1 MRPALCGPLFFQ
13 DASSRHAKPLSQ
25 TVRTLMSM
33 RGACTS
39 RSGLHSTVLVVA
51 ALGFGGRAAA
61 SQAQLPIP
69 CAVGACGTTSTFTT
83 PVLGSTVA
91 PKVTA
96 VQSGN
101 TLTINQLD
109 NQAILNW
116 ASFNVSAN
124 GKVTFNQPSA
134 TAVALN
140 RIFQASP
147 STIFGQV
154 SANGQIYLIN
164 PNGFIFGPTA
174 QVNAAGLIAS
184 TLGITDNVF
193 SAGLLAPQIL
203 SGSFGSKAALSGNVG
218 ADGNPLPGGD
228 PSTAA
233 VIVEN
238 GAQISTPGGRLLLAA
253 PTVENAGSLSAPDG
267 QVVLAGGQ
275 NVYLLAS
282 TNPDL
287 RGLIVEVDGNN
298 TTAANQMSS
307 ATNES
312 TGVISTPRGNIWMVG
327 LAVNQN
333 GRLSATTSVSLNGSV
348 HLEAGSNPL
357 VGGDG
362 TADEPFTLTSQ
373 TGGTLTLGPQSS
385 IDILPELSSSATAV
399 ADQVQSPSQITLLGQ
414 AIDLH
419 DASITAP
426 GGTLEVTAAAAP
438 GAGVQTDGNSLARIR
453 VDAGTSIDLAGS
465 SVELP
470 VTANLLAIQLRANEL
485 ADDPDQRN
493 GPLYTKTVYVDARVG
508 SPLINQPAFTSALDA
523 VPETVGQRTEAG
535 GSAAFESEGDVVIA
549 PGATINVSGGHTT
562 YDGGVFQT
570 SLLVGTNGQLYDIG
584 TANPSLPYTGVLNP
598 SFTQTYN
605 KWGVQTIVPTP
616 GLSHYESG
624 YVEGASAGTVSIAA
638 PSIALQG
645 TLIGTA
651 TNGALQRANP
661 VAGGELIIGLPGGL
675 STSSQSPALDNLAPD
690 LEFVV
695 EQTPLVVSD
704 NAALPPQTMQLST
717 NYLTAGGFTSTKIY
731 SNGAV
736 TLPAGVPLNLNPGGS
751 LQVDAPRITIDS
763 NITSIGGDIQ
773 LENISTV
780 GVGPGIPRLGID
792 IGNNVTLDVSGQW
805 TNDYSPGLT
814 GAIGSGQLWENGGSI
829 ILSSG
834 LGVGAGNA
842 ALSVLGSELVL
853 GDHVV
858 LRANGGAWLQGN
870 GKVSGG
876 AGGSISLINAPLQAA
891 FQVGVGDQVEAFGVD
906 GASGGSF
913 SLTAPR
919 VLIGAGTSPWTADQ
933 RVDDLAPAVGTAP
946 GGVFAVGSALF
957 DGFGFSS
964 ITLDAQGA
972 VPAAAPTTDILTI
985 AAGTTIT
992 PRTETLELLP
1002 GYLHQATG
1010 APLGGFT
1017 QVSTLPVGTRP
1028 VTNITLNVSP
1038 IAVDP
1043 SLTDVGLLDVQTGSS
1058 IIADPGASIALAGV
1072 GGILD
1077 NGTLRAPGGTITLTT
1092 EAPLGTPDPGYLPKL
1107 TLELG
1112 PEAVIDAG
1120 GTFVP
1125 TLNNQNLLLGSVL
1138 GGGTVELVAQ
1148 RGSVITEPGS
1158 EIDVNGSS
1166 HLLDVATG
1174 GLGKSYML
1182 YDFPSAGGSFLV
1194 RAPESISLLGKFD
1207 AHAGT
1212 GNYGDPAGGSLEVDL
1227 TRSENFTYPADP
1239 TLAATFPTTPRVIEL
1254 VSALASDTMPSVPG
1268 SGQALLSISA
1278 LAASGIDSLR
1288 LEAGDEILFS
1298 SNVPLTLAR
1307 QLILDAPAIAV
1318 SPGLDAAVTT
1328 NYAALGNTLPLAS
1341 TALAVPGGGNLDI
1354 NAQQIDLI
1362 GSFVLQTA
1370 NAHLN
1375 SAGDITMRDIYSASS
1390 VFGNLNLDGNLELSA
1405 ERVYPATGSSFLIA
1419 TVHSPLDAPSLVDTV
1434 SLTQN
1439 GDSPGFPLSAGGS
1452 VSISADE
1459 ITSSGSLFA
1468 PYGTISLTAV
1478 DSLNLEH
1485 GSVTSVSGSGLII
1498 PYGATEFGGQQWFY
1512 TPQGGKSIPITGTPP
1527 RTVLLNAATINV
1539 ASGATVNL
1547 QGGGDVYA
1555 YEWVPGTGG
1564 TVDSLGQNA
1573 ATGLP
1578 SIPGLYAVLP
1588 STRGQY
1594 APYDPEET
1602 TPSGLS
1608 PGESI
1613 YLSGGTGLAA
1623 GIYPLLPARDALVPG
1638 AYLVQVQGGYG
1649 TIVPGQAETLV
1660 DGTPVVA
1667 GYLTFGTTGLHTGG
1681 YEGVAVWPGSYGQS
1695 LAQYLVTDGSTF
1707 FGNLAATAAANAAPG
1722 ATLPRMSQPADAGV
1736 LSIDVSTALNFL
1748 GQVVGNA
1755 PGSTG
1760 VGSTINI
1767 NASQLAVTAGA
1778 SGATSPGVVTIAGSV
1793 IQSWNAGKVV
1803 MGGQA
1808 SADGTS
1814 IAVAANSVTVEDGA
1828 QMSANEIIL
1837 VANQSIDVQ
1846 GGASV
1851 LSTSAAAGGSAPA
1864 ALPAT
1869 TTLNLTGTNAAGA
1882 AMLAVSDLEMPIL
1895 QRAGGATNGATINLE
1910 HGSTVG
1916 SRGAL
1921 SLDAPGGVA
1930 ASGTLRGAGA
1940 SWSLASSSIGFVGS
1954 GTSADSLQIDSSLQ
1968 SALGQAAAIR
1978 LASDGA
1984 IDLYTPVLLGVA
1996 SGASSPSLTSLTLAA
2011 GSLVNQGGA
2020 SGSVFGAKTLTLE
2033 GAAGATAPVAPVAA
2047 TGGGS
2052 MLFVAGELDVG
2063 TGSLTIS
2070 GFQDTSI
2077 RASSAV
2083 VGQGVGE
2090 VVAGG
2095 NLSVTS
2101 PTLTAVSL
2109 AQTGFAAPL
2118 GTLAIASAGTS
2129 GTTPAI
2135 ANDLGG
2141 EVDLS
2146 GSSVQLSGAVVV
2158 PAGIVTVQATQ
2169 DINVGSAAVID
2180 TSGRTVV
2187 IGGHSFG
2194 AEGGAV
2200 TLAAGGN
2207 LTLAAGSS
2215 IKVSGAGDSPA
2226 GSITLDAAGAADVL
2240 ATLSGHATAGAEGG
2254 AFELEAGSLTQGLTP
2269 LTNALETGG
2278 FTAADTIIAHT
2289 GNLTLSPGVGLTANQ
2304 ILLVADA
2311 GSIEIDAPLTAP
2323 NAGLRGTIGLY
2334 GGAGVTLDSNA
2345 ALNVDATGGA
2355 GIGGEIDLGANAGG
2369 AIVLGA
2375 GSRLSGAG
2383 SNAGGTLL
2391 VRAPVTGSD
2400 VALTTTGATL
2410 RGFGQILVEPIITM
2424 PIGTTLGPTDLT
2436 NIETAAAATAA
2447 AVAPTIEAR
2456 LNPTGALPLSVR
2468 PAVDLTQSGSLTLA
2482 NSLDLY
2488 PYSSAGMPIDLS
2500 FRIGGSITVGSGV
2513 GGTTIS
2519 DGFDASGPTLALS
2532 QSPSSSFR
2540 LVAGADA
2547 SSPDPLALVAGSGA
2561 NLTLE
2566 PGSII
2571 RTGTGEI
2578 DLAASANIVFA
2589 SPGAGGGNTPLVYT
2603 AGIEA
2608 LNSSGQ
2614 SIAGIPVTGSS
2625 YVFNFPT
2632 QGGAIRVN
2640 AGGDIQGA
2648 AVQES
2653 VTAWQLRQGLL
2664 GRPVQWGVDLDQL
2677 GWNITSL
2684 GGGDVSVQAAGS
2696 ITELSAAAADSLY
2709 HPKNVD
2715 PLYIPS
2721 GGLQVTAGGDIG
2733 SSQFFLADGTSLLR
2747 AGGAFSA
2754 VEPVPGSSG
2763 NVGSSLALD
2772 NSQFILE
2779 ARTGI
2784 TIDAIYNPSANT
2796 ETLLDPNGK
2805 LASYFFT
2812 YGGESAVTLQSTG
2825 GDVALNANDLNEA
2838 ALLGAGAGVLSS
2850 NVILPGT
2857 FVARSLLQDVSIPA
2871 AIMFPSAAGQLELVA
2886 GRDVLGGAG
2895 AFSMADSA
2903 LDSVPSTTS
2912 PASDPSTLVFAVQV
2926 PFFADLHVD
2935 DPFPAL
2941 ILAGRDID
2949 NGYFF
2954 VPKASDI
2961 VAGRDISDLLYFGQ
2975 NLNTGD
2981 LTLVSAGRD
2990 VSEDVTGAGAG
3001 TIEVGGPGRLDV
3013 LAGRNVDLGFS
3024 SGVTTIGNTANPNLP
3039 TAAGADLTVIAGLGQ
3054 APDNYSSFVN
3064 TIISPSSTDQGLLVA
3079 YVESLTGQTG
3089 LSYATA
3095 GAEFAALIPDQQRPL
3110 IDQVFFDTL
3119 SASGLQANTDPQA
3132 GYSAGYAAIDALF
3145 PNSRTAA
3152 ATAPSPYQGDI
3163 SLTFSRIYTLS
3174 GGTIS
3179 LLAPGGEIDVGLA
3192 NAPANVGGTKTPAQL
3207 GIVAQG
3213 TGDVDIYTKGDVNVN
3228 SSRIFTL
3235 GGGNILI
3242 WSDEGSIDAGRGSKS
3257 SVSAPPPEVLVDSSG
3272 NITLS
3277 FSGAVAGSG
3286 IRTIQIDPSVN
3297 PGNVNLVAPEGTVNA
3312 GDAGIGAAGNIN
3324 IAALHV
3330 VGLDNI
3336 TFGGNAT
3343 GVPAQ
3348 VSNIGVS
3355 LAGASSTANAA
3366 SNSSTSTAT
3375 QNAEKEAAAAPLS
3388 QAALSWLD
3396 VLVTGLG
3403 EENCKPDDIECL
3415 KRQKKPSQ

>member
-1 MRPALCGPLFFQ
+1 
-13 DASSRHAKPLSQ
+13 
-25 TVRTLMSM
+25 
-33 RGACTS
+33 
-39 RSGLHSTVLVVA
+39 LVVA
-51 ALGFGGRAAA
+51 AAGFGGRAVAG
-61 SQAQLPIP
+61 QAQLPIP
-69 CAVGACGTTSTFTT
+69 CVTGTCGTTTTFLT
-83 PVLGSTVA
+83 PVLGKTGA

-116 ASFNVSAN
+116 ATFNVSAN
-124 GKVTFNQPSA
+124 GKVIFNQPSA

-140 RIFQASP
+140 RIFQANP

-164 PNGFIFGPTA
+164 PNGFIFGATA

-203 SGSFGSKAALSGNVG
+203 SGSFGSKAALSGDVG
-218 ADGNPLPGGD
+218 ADGNTLPGGD

-233 VIVEN
+233 VVVEK

-253 PTVENAGSLSAPDG
+253 PTVDNAGSLSAPDG

-298 TTAANQMSS
+298 ATAMNQMTTV
-307 ATNES
+307 TNDS

-327 LAVNQN
+327 LAVNQD
-333 GRLSATTSVSLNGSV
+333 GRLSATTSVSSNGSV
-348 HLEAGSNPL
+348 HLEAGSNAL
-357 VGGDG
+357 VQGGG
-362 TADEPFTLTSQ
+362 GNNAFTVTSE

-426 GGTLEVTAAAAP
+426 GGTLQVTASAAP
-438 GAGVQTDGNSLARIR
+438 GVGVQTDGNALARIR
-453 VDAGTSIDLAGS
+453 VDPGTSIDLAGS

-508 SPLINQPAFTSALDA
+508 SPLINQSAFTSALDA
-523 VPETVGQRTEAG
+523 VPESVGQRTEVG
-535 GSAAFESEGDVVIA
+535 GSATFESEGDVVIA

-584 TANPSLPYTGVLNP
+584 SANPSLPYTGVLNP
-598 SFTQTYN
+598 TFTQTYN
-605 KWGVQTIVPTP
+605 KWGVQDIIPTA

-624 YVEGASAGTVSIAA
+624 YVEGAAAGAVSIAA
-638 PSIALQG
+638 PSVALQG

-661 VAGGELIIGLPGGL
+661 VPGGELIVGLPGGL
-675 STSSQSPALDNLAPD
+675 GSNTQSLDFLAPSV
-690 LEFVV
+690 EFVA
-695 EQTPLVVSD
+695 EETPLVVSD
-704 NAALPPQTMQLST
+704 NAALPPQTLQLST
-717 NYLTAGGFTSTKIY
+717 NYLTVGGFTSTKIY
-731 SNGAV
+731 SNGSV

-751 LQVDAPRITIDS
+751 LLVDASRISIDS
-763 NITSIGGDIQ
+763 SITSVGGGIQ
-773 LENISTV
+773 LENSSTV
-780 GVGPGIPRLGID
+780 GVGAGTPRLGID
-792 IGNNVTLDVSGQW
+792 IGNGVTLDVSGQW

-814 GAIGSGQLWENGGSI
+814 GAVGSGQLWENAGKI
-829 ILSSG
+829 ILSPG
-834 LGVGAGNA
+834 LGA
-842 ALSVLGSELVL
+842 ALGNPSTNIAGSELVL
-853 GDHVV
+853 GNDVV
-858 LRANGGAWLQGN
+858 LRADGGAWLQSN

-876 AGGSISLINAPLQAA
+876 TGGSISLINANLQSA
-891 FQVGVGDQVEAFGVD
+891 FQVGVGDQIEAFGAD
-906 GASGGSF
+906 GSAGGSF
-913 SLTAPR
+913 SLTVPR
-919 VLIGAGTSPWTADQ
+919 ALITAGASPWTADQ
-933 RVDDLAPAVGTAP
+933 RVDDLAPAGGTAP
-946 GGVFAVGSALF
+946 GGVFVIGSALF
-957 DGFGFSS
+957 DSFGFSS
-964 ITLDAQGA
+964 ITLNANGA
-972 VPAAAPTTDILTI
+972 VPAAAPTTDILTV
-985 AAGTTIT
+985 AAGTKIT
-992 PRTETLELLP
+992 PQTETLELLP
-1002 GYLHQATG
+1002 GYLRQATG

-1017 QVSTLPVGTRP
+1017 EVATLPVGTRP
-1028 VTNITLNVSP
+1028 VANVSLDVAP
-1038 IAVDP
+1038 TADDP
-1043 SLTDVGLLDVQTGSS
+1043 SLTQVGLLDVQKGAS
-1058 IIADPGASIALAGV
+1058 IIADPGASLALASV
-1072 GGILD
+1072 GGIFD
-1077 NGTLRAPGGTITLTT
+1077 DGTLRAPGGTITLTT
-1092 EAPLGTPDPGYLPKL
+1092 QAPIGTPDPGYLPKL
-1107 TLELG
+1107 TLDLG
-1112 PEAVIDAG
+1112 SQAVIDAS

-1125 TLNNQNLLLGSVL
+1125 TLNTQNLLLGSVL

-1158 EIDVNGSS
+1158 EIDVNGAS
-1166 HLLDVATG
+1166 HSLDVATG
-1174 GLGKSYML
+1174 PLGKSYTL
-1182 YDFPSAGGSFLV
+1182 YEFPSAGGSLLL
-1194 RAPESISLLGKFD
+1194 RAPESISLLGNFD

-1227 TRSENFTYPADP
+1227 TRSEYFSYPADP
-1239 TLAATFPTTPRVIEL
+1239 TLAASFPTTPRVIEL
-1254 VSALASDTMPSVPG
+1254 VSALPSNTVPSVSG
-1268 SGQALLSISA
+1268 SGQALLSISQ
-1278 LAASGIDSLR
+1278 LEASGIDSLR

-1298 SNVPLTLAR
+1298 SNLPLTLGR

-1328 NYAALGNTLPLAS
+1328 NYAALGSTLPLTT
-1341 TALAVPGGGNLDI
+1341 TAVAAPGGGNLEL

-1375 SAGDITMRDIYSASS
+1375 SAGDITLRDVYAESS
-1390 VFGNLNLDGNLELSA
+1390 VFGSLSLDGNLELSA
-1405 ERVYPATGSSFLIA
+1405 ERVYPATDSSFLIA
-1419 TVHSPLDAPSLVDTV
+1419 TVHNPIDPLSMVDTV
-1434 SLTQN
+1434 SLTQT
-1439 GDSPGFPLSAGGS
+1439 GASPGLPLSAGGS
-1452 VSISADE
+1452 VSISADK
-1459 ITSSGSLFA
+1459 ITSSGSLLA

-1478 DSLNLEH
+1478 SLNLEH
-1485 GSVTSVSGSGLII
+1485 GSVTSVSGNGEMI
-1498 PYGATEFGGQQWFY
+1498 PYGATEFGGEEWFY
-1512 TPQGGKSIPITGTPP
+1512 TPQGGTAVQITGTPP
-1527 RTVLLNAATINV
+1527 RTVLLNAPTITV
-1539 ASGATVNL
+1539 GSGATVNL
-1547 QGGGDVYA
+1547 RGGGDVYA

-1564 TVDSLGQNA
+1564 TVDALGQNT
-1573 ATGLP
+1573 ATGLAAT
-1578 SIPGLYAVLP
+1578 PGLYAVLP
-1588 STRGQY
+1588 STRGQF

-1602 TPSGLS
+1602 PLSGLS
-1608 PGESI
+1608 AGESI
-1613 YLSGGTGLAA
+1613 YLSGGGGLAA
-1623 GIYPLLPARDALVPG
+1623 GVYPLLPARDALVPG
-1638 AYLVQVQGGYG
+1638 AFLVQVQGTGYG
-1649 TIVPGQAETLV
+1649 TIVPGQPATLV

-1667 GYLTFGTTGLHTGG
+1667 GYMTFGTTGFHTGG

-1707 FGNLAATAAANAAPG
+1707 FGDLAATAASNAAPG
-1722 ATLPRMSQPADAGV
+1722 VTLPHMNQPIDAGT
-1736 LSIDVSTALNFL
+1736 LSIDVSTALNFQ

-1755 PGSTG
+1755 PGSAG

-1767 NASQLAVTAGA
+1767 SAPQLAVTGA
-1778 SGATSPGVVTIAGSV
+1778 ASSPGSPGVVTIAGSV
-1793 IQSWNAGKVV
+1793 IQSWNAGEVV
-1803 MGGQA
+1803 LGGQA

-1814 IAVAANSVTVEDGA
+1814 IAVTANSVTVEDGA
-1828 QMSANEIIL
+1828 QTSANEVIL

-1851 LSTSAAAGGSAPA
+1851 LSTSATAGGAAPA
-1864 ALPAT
+1864 SLPAT
-1869 TTLNLTGTNAAGA
+1869 TKLSLTGTNAAGA
-1882 AMLAVSDLEMPIL
+1882 AMLAVSDLELPIL
-1895 QRAGGATNGATINLE
+1895 ERAGSGTNGATINLD

-1930 ASGTLRGAGA
+1930 ASGTLTGTGA
-1940 SWSLASSSIGFVGS
+1940 SWSLSSASIGFVGES
-1954 GTSADSLQIDSSLQ
+1954 TTPADALDIDSSLQ
-1968 SALGQAAAIR
+1968 SALGHAAAVR

-1984 IDLYTPVLLGVA
+1984 IDLDTPVVLGVA
-1996 SGASSPSLTSLTLAA
+1996 SAASSPSLSSLTLAA
-2011 GSLVNQGGA
+2011 SSLINQGGA
-2020 SGSVFGAKTLTLE
+2020 SGSIFGAKTVTLE
-2033 GAAGATAPVAPVAA
+2033 GAAGAVTPVAPVAA
-2047 TGGGS
+2047 AGGGT
-2052 MLFVAGELDVG
+2052 LNFVADTLDVG
-2063 TGSLTIS
+2063 TGSLTIG

-2077 RASSAV
+2077 RANSAV
-2083 VGQGVGE
+2083 VGEAVGN
-2090 VVAGG
+2090 VVSGG
-2095 NLSVTS
+2095 NLSLTTR
-2101 PTLTAVSL
+2101 TLTAVSL
-2109 AQTGFAAPL
+2109 GQMGLAAPF
-2118 GTLAIASAGTS
+2118 GTLAISSGGTS
-2129 GTTPAI
+2129 GAAPMI

-2146 GSSVQLSGAVVV
+2146 AKSIQLSSPVVV
-2158 PAGIVTVQATQ
+2158 PAGIITVQATQ

-2180 TSGRTVV
+2180 ASGRSVV
-2187 IGGHSFG
+2187 IDGHAFG

-2215 IKVSGAGDSPA
+2215 INVSGAGNSPA
-2226 GSITLDAAGAADVL
+2226 GSISLDAGGAANVL
-2240 ATLSGHATAGAEGG
+2240 AALSGHATAGAQGG
-2254 AFELEAGSLTQGLTP
+2254 TFEIEAGSLGQGLTP
-2269 LTNALETGG
+2269 LANALQSGG
-2278 FTAADTIIAHT
+2278 FTAADSITAHT
-2289 GNLTLSPGVGLTANQ
+2289 GNLTLSAGPGLTANQ

-2334 GGAGVTLDSNA
+2334 GGAGVTLDSAA
-2345 ALNVDATGGA
+2345 ALNVDTTGGT
-2355 GIGGEIDLGANAGG
+2355 GIGGEIDLGTNAGG

-2375 GSRLSGAG
+2375 GSRLTGTGA
-2383 SNAGGTLL
+2383 SAGGTLL
-2391 VRAPVTGSD
+2391 VRAPVTGTD
-2400 VALTTTGATL
+2400 VALTNAGATL
-2410 RGFGQILVEPIITM
+2410 SGFGQILVEPVITM
-2424 PIGTTLGPTDLT
+2424 PIGSTLGSSDLA
-2436 NIETAAAATAA
+2436 NIEAAAATTVG
-2447 AVAPTIEAR
+2447 AVTPTIEAR
-2456 LNPTGALPLSVR
+2456 LNPTGALPLTVR
-2468 PAVDLTQSGSLTLA
+2468 AAVDLTQSGSLTLA

-2488 PYSSAGMPIDLS
+2488 SYSSAGMPLDLS
-2500 FRIGGSITVGSGV
+2500 FRIGGSITVGSVV
-2513 GGTTIS
+2513 GGTPTPATIS
-2519 DGFDASGPTLALS
+2519 DGFDASGPALALS

-2540 LVAGADA
+2540 FVAGADP

-2589 SPGAGGGNTPLVYT
+2589 SPGAAGGNTPLVYT
-2603 AGIEA
+2603 AGIEPLDSA
-2608 LNSSGQ
+2608 GQ
-2614 SIAGIPVTGSS
+2614 PIAGIPVGGSS

-2653 VTAWQLRQGLL
+2653 VTAWQLRQGYL
-2664 GRPVQWGVDLDQL
+2664 GKPVQWGVDLDQL
-2677 GWNITSL
+2677 GWNITSV

-2696 ITELSAAAADSLY
+2696 ISELSAAAADSLY
-2709 HPKNVD
+2709 HPKNVN

-2721 GGLQVTAGGDIG
+2721 GGLRVTAGGDIG
-2733 SSQFFLADGTSLLR
+2733 SSQFFLADGTSVLR

-2754 VEPVPGSSG
+2754 VEPVQGDST

-2772 NSQFILE
+2772 NSQFVLE

-2784 TIDAIYNPSANT
+2784 TVDAIYNPSANT
-2796 ETLLDPNGK
+2796 ETLSDPNGK
-2805 LASYFFT
+2805 LLSYFFT
-2812 YGGESAVTLQSTG
+2812 YGAESAVTLQSTG
-2825 GDVALNANDLNEA
+2825 GLVELNEDTLHEQ
-2838 ALLGAGAGVLSS
+2838 ALLGAGSGTVTT
-2850 NVILPGT
+2850 NVIYPGT
-2857 FVARSLLQDVSIPA
+2857 IVARSLLQDVSVPT
-2871 AIMFPSAAGQLELVA
+2871 AIMFPSASGQLELVGA
-2886 GRDVLGGAG
+2886 RDVLGNGVL
-2895 AFSMADSA
+2895 SMADAA
-2903 LDSVPSTTS
+2903 LDTVPSTSAPQQS
-2912 PASDPSTLVFAVQV
+2912 PDNLVPAVQV
-2926 PFFADLHVD
+2926 PFSADLHVN
-2935 DPFPAL
+2935 DPLPAL
-2941 ILAGRDID
+2941 ILAGRDIV
-2949 NGYFF
+2949 NIALQ
-2954 VPKASDI
+2954 VPKPAEI
-2961 VAGRDISDLLYFGQ
+2961 IAGRDISDLQYEGQ

-2990 VSEDVTGAGAG
+2990 VVDGINGGSEGM
-3001 TIEVGGPGRLDV
+3001 IQVGGPGRLDV

-3024 SGVTTIGNTANPNLP
+3024 SGITTVGNTTNPNLP
-3039 TAAGADLTVIAGLGQ
+3039 TAEGADLTVIAGLGQ
-3054 APDNYSSFVN
+3054 ASDNYSSFVSG
-3064 TIISPSSTDQGLLVA
+3064 IISPSATNQGLLVA
-3079 YVESLTGQTG
+3079 YVESLTGQAG

-3095 GAEFAALIPDQQRPL
+3095 GAEFAALSAEQQRPL
-3110 IDQVFFDTL
+3110 IDQVFFETL
-3119 SASGLQANTDPQA
+3119 STSGLQANTDPQA
-3132 GYSAGYAAIDALF
+3132 GYSLGYAAIDALF
-3145 PNSRTAA
+3145 PNSRTAV
-3152 ATAPSPYQGDI
+3152 ATGPSPYQGDI

-3179 LLAPGGEIDVGLA
+3179 LLAPGGELDVGLA
-3192 NAPANVGGTKTPAQL
+3192 NPPANVGVVKTPAEL

-3213 TGDVDIYTKGDVNVN
+3213 SGDVDIYTKGDVNVN

-3242 WSDEGSIDAGRGSKS
+3242 WSDQGSIDAGRGSKS
-3257 SVSAPPPEVLVDSSG
+3257 AVSAPPPEVLVDSLG

-3297 PGNVNLVAPEGTVNA
+3297 PGDVNLVAPEGTVNA

-3348 VSNIGVS
+3348 VSSIGVS

-3366 SNSSTSTAT
+3366 SNSSTNAATA
-3375 QNAEKEAAAAPLS
+3375 NAEKEAAAAPLS

-3396 VLVTGLG
+3396 VFVTGLG
-3403 EENCKPDDIECL
+3403 EENCKPDDLECL
-3415 KRQKKPSQ
+3415 KRQKKPGQ

>member
-1 MRPALCGPLFFQ
+1 MWTGLRGTALVAVAVSFG
-13 DASSRHAKPLSQ
+13 R
-25 TVRTLMSM
+25 
-33 RGACTS
+33 
-39 RSGLHSTVLVVA
+39 VA
-51 ALGFGGRAAA
+51 AAG
-61 SQAQLPIP
+61 QAQLPVP
-69 CAVGACGTTSTFTT
+69 CFAGACNATTTFLT
-83 PVLGSTVA
+83 PVLGSSVA

-116 ASFNVSAN
+116 SSFNVSAN
-124 GKVTFNQPSA
+124 GKVIFDQPSA

-140 RIFQASP
+140 RIFQTSP

-164 PNGFIFGPTA
+164 PNGFVFGRTA
-174 QVNAAGLIAS
+174 EVNAAGLIAS

-203 SGSFGSKAALSGNVG
+203 SGSLGSKAALSGNVG

-228 PSTAA
+228 PSTAT
-233 VIVEN
+233 IVVES
-238 GAQISTPGGRLLLAA
+238 GAQMSTPGGRMLLAA

-298 TTAANQMSS
+298 ATAMNQMTT

-348 HLEAGSNPL
+348 HLEAGSNAL
-357 VGGDG
+357 VQGGG
-362 TADEPFTLTSQ
+362 GNNAFTVTAQ
-373 TGGTLTLGPQSS
+373 TGGTLTLGPQSG
-385 IDILPELSSSATAV
+385 IDILPELSSTATAV
-399 ADQVQSPSQITLLGQ
+399 PDQVQSPSQITLLGQ
-414 AIDLH
+414 AIDMH

-426 GGTLEVTAAAAP
+426 NGTLLVTAAAAP
-438 GAGVQTDGNSLARIR
+438 GLGVQTAGNALAQIR
-453 VDAGTSIDLAGS
+453 VDAGTSIDLSGS

-485 ADDPDQRN
+485 ADDPAQRN
-493 GPLYTKTVYVDARVG
+493 GPLHGQTVYVDARVG
-508 SPLINQPAFTSALDA
+508 SPLINEAAFQSALDA
-523 VPETVGQRTEAG
+523 VPESVGQRTESG

-549 PGATINVSGGHTT
+549 PGATINVSGGHTA
-562 YDGGVFQT
+562 YEGGVFQT
-570 SLLVGTNGQLYDIG
+570 SLLVGTDGQLYNVG
-584 TANPSLPYTGVLNP
+584 TANPSLSYTGVLNP
-598 SFTQTYN
+598 TFTQTYN
-605 KWGVQTIVPTP
+605 KWGVQDVVNSP

-624 YVEGASAGTVSIAA
+624 YVEGAAAGTVSIAA
-638 PSIALQG
+638 PSVSLQG

-661 VAGGELIIGLPGGL
+661 VSGGQLIIGLPGGL
-675 STSSQSPALDNLAPD
+675 STSPGLDFLVPSVA
-690 LEFVV
+690 FVA
-695 EQTPLVVSD
+695 EETPLVVSD
-704 NAALPPQTMQLST
+704 NAPLPPQTLQLST

-731 SNGAV
+731 SNGPV
-736 TLPAGVPLNLNPGGS
+736 TLPVGLPLNLNPGGS
-751 LQVDAPRITIDS
+751 LLIDSPRITIDS
-763 NITSIGGDIQ
+763 NITSTGGEIQ
-773 LENISTV
+773 LENSSTV

-792 IGNNVTLDVSGQW
+792 IGGGVTLDVSGQW
-805 TNDYSPGLT
+805 TNDYALGLT
-814 GAIGSGQLWENGGSI
+814 GTIGSGQLRENGGTI
-829 ILSSG
+829 ILSPG
-834 LGVGAGNA
+834 LGAGIGN
-842 ALSVLGSELVL
+842 SPTGVTGTELVL
-853 GDHVV
+853 GDDVA
-858 LRANGGAWLQGN
+858 LRANGGAWLQVN
-870 GKVSGG
+870 GQLSGG
-876 AGGSISLINAPLQAA
+876 TGGSISVLNAPLQAA
-891 FQVGVGDQVEAFGVD
+891 FQVGTGDQIEAFGVD
-906 GASGGSF
+906 GAAGGSF
-913 SLTAPR
+913 SLTVPR
-919 VLIGAGTSPWTADQ
+919 VLIGAGSSAWTPNQ
-933 RVDDLAPAVGTAP
+933 RVDDLAPAAGTAP
-946 GGVFAVGSALF
+946 GGVFAIGSALF
-957 DGFGFSS
+957 DRFGFDV
-964 ITLDAQGA
+964 INLNANGA
-972 VPAAAPTTDILTI
+972 VPAVAPTTDIMTV
-985 AAGTTIT
+985 AAGTAIT
-992 PRTETLELLP
+992 PLTETLQLQP
-1002 GYLHQATG
+1002 GYLHESTG
-1010 APLGGFT
+1010 ASLAGFT
-1017 QVSTLPVGTRP
+1017 QVATLPVGTRP
-1028 VTNITLNVSP
+1028 VANISLNAAP
-1038 IAVDP
+1038 TADDP
-1043 SLTDVGLLDVQTGSS
+1043 SLTDVGLLDVQAGSS
-1058 IIADPGASIALAGV
+1058 IVADPGASIALSGV

-1077 NGTLRAPGGTITLTT
+1077 NGTLRARGGTITLTT

-1107 TLELG
+1107 TLDLG
-1112 PEAVIDAG
+1112 PQAMIDAS

-1125 TLNNQNLLLGSVL
+1125 TLNAQNLLLGSVL
-1138 GGGTVELVAQ
+1138 GGGTVELVAE

-1158 EIDVNGSS
+1158 EIDVDGAS

-1174 GLGKSYML
+1174 GSSKSYTL
-1182 YDFPSAGGSFLV
+1182 YEFPSAGGSLLA
-1194 RAPESISLLGKFD
+1194 RAPESISLLGNFD
-1207 AHAGT
+1207 AHTGS
-1212 GNYGDPAGGSLEVDL
+1212 GNYGDPAGGALEVDL
-1227 TRSENFTYPADP
+1227 TRSEYFSYPADP

-1254 VSALASDTMPSVPG
+1254 VSAVPSNATPSTPG
-1268 SGQALLSISA
+1268 SGQALLSVSE
-1278 LAASGIDSLR
+1278 LGASGIDSLR
-1288 LEAGDEILFS
+1288 LVAGDEILFS
-1298 SNVPLTLAR
+1298 TNLPLALTR
-1307 QLILDAPAIAV
+1307 QLILDSPSIAV
-1318 SPGLDAAVTT
+1318 SPGLNAAVTT
-1328 NYAALGNTLPLAS
+1328 NYAALGNSLALQG
-1341 TALAVPGGGNLDI
+1341 TALAAPGGGNLDI
-1354 NAQQIDLI
+1354 NAQQIDLV

-1370 NAHLN
+1370 NAHLS
-1375 SAGDITMRDIYSASS
+1375 SAGDITLRDVYAESS
-1390 VFGNLNLDGNLELSA
+1390 VFGNLNLDGNLTLSA
-1405 ERVYPATGSSFLIA
+1405 ERVYPATGSSFAIA
-1419 TVHSPLDAPSLVDTV
+1419 TVHSPVDSPSMVDTV
-1434 SLTQN
+1434 TITPN
-1439 GDSPGFPLSAGGS
+1439 GASPGFPLSAGGS
-1452 VSISADE
+1452 VSISADQ
-1459 ITSSGSLFA
+1459 ITSSGSLLA

-1478 DSLNLEH
+1478 DSVNLAH
-1485 GSVTSVSGSGLII
+1485 GSLTSVSGSGLVI
-1498 PYGATEFGGQQWFY
+1498 PYGATEFGGQEWFY
-1512 TPQGGKSIPITGTPP
+1512 TPQGGAAIPITGTPA
-1527 RTVLLNAATINV
+1527 RTVSLNAPTINV

-1547 QGGGDVYA
+1547 RGGGDLYA

-1564 TVDSLGQNA
+1564 TIDALGQNA
-1573 ATGLP
+1573 ANGLP

-1602 TPSGLS
+1602 PLS
-1608 PGESI
+1608 QLSAGASI
-1613 YLSGGTGLAA
+1613 YLSGGGGLAA

-1638 AYLVQVQGGYG
+1638 TFLVQVQGTGYG
-1649 TIVPGQAETLV
+1649 TIVPGQLGTLV

-1707 FGNLAATAAANAAPG
+1707 FGGLAATAASNAAPG
-1722 ATLPRMSQPADAGV
+1722 VTLPHILQTADAGT

-1748 GQVVGNA
+1748 GQVEGNA
-1755 PGSTG
+1755 PGSSG
-1760 VGSTINI
+1760 VSSSINLS
-1767 NASQLAVTAGA
+1767 APELVVTAAA
-1778 SGATSPGVVTIAGSV
+1778 SGVRSPGVVTIAGSV
-1793 IQSWNAGKVV
+1793 IQGWNAGEVV
-1803 MGGQA
+1803 LGGEA

-1814 IAVAANSVTVEDGA
+1814 IAVTANSVSIEDGA
-1828 QMSANEIIL
+1828 RTSANEVIL

-1851 LSTSAAAGGSAPA
+1851 LSTSATAGGAAPA

-1869 TTLNLTGTNAAGA
+1869 TPLTLTGTNASGA
-1882 AMLAVSDLEMPIL
+1882 AMLAVSDLELPIL
-1895 QRAGGATNGATINLE
+1895 QRSGGATSGATINLE

-1916 SRGAL
+1916 SLGAL
-1921 SLDAPGGVA
+1921 SLDAPGGIV
-1930 ASGTLRGAGA
+1930 ASGTLVGTGA

-1954 GTSADSLQIDSSLQ
+1954 GKSADALQIDSSLE
-1968 SALGQAAAIR
+1968 SALGHADAIR

-1984 IDLYTPVLLGVA
+1984 IDLYGPVLLGVT
-1996 SGASSPSLTSLTLAA
+1996 SSTSSPSLSTLTLAA
-2011 GSLVNQGGA
+2011 SSLVNQGAA

-2033 GAAGATAPVAPVAA
+2033 GANATATSLTPTAA
-2047 TGGGS
+2047 AGGGS
-2052 MLFVAGELDVG
+2052 LTLVAGEVDVG
-2063 TGSLTIS
+2063 TGALTID

-2077 RASSAV
+2077 HASSAV
-2083 VGQGVGE
+2083 VGQEVG
-2090 VVAGG
+2090 AIATGG
-2095 NLSVTS
+2095 NMSIST

-2109 AQTGFAAPL
+2109 AQMGLSAPF
-2118 GTLAIASAGTS
+2118 GTLAVGSAGTS
-2129 GTTPAI
+2129 SAKPAI

-2146 GSSVQLSGAVVV
+2146 GSSIQLSSAIVV
-2158 PAGIVTVQATQ
+2158 PAGVVTGQATQ
-2169 DINVGSAAVID
+2169 DINVGSGAVID
-2180 TSGRTVV
+2180 TSGRSVV

-2194 AEGGAV
+2194 AEGGAI

-2215 IKVSGAGDSPA
+2215 LNVSGAGDSPA
-2226 GSITLDAAGAADVL
+2226 GAITLDAGGAASVL
-2240 ATLSGHATAGAEGG
+2240 AVLSGHAPAGAEGG
-2254 AFELEAGSLTQGLTP
+2254 TFAIDAGSLAQGLTP
-2269 LTNALETGG
+2269 LASSLQTGG
-2278 FTAADTIIAHT
+2278 FTAADSIIAHA
-2289 GNLTLSPGVGLTANQ
+2289 GNLALSAGTGLTANQ
-2304 ILLVADA
+2304 ILLVADT
-2311 GSIEIDAPLTAP
+2311 GSIEIDAPLSAP
-2323 NAGLRGTIGLY
+2323 NAGLRGTIGVY

-2345 ALNVDATGGA
+2345 ALNVNSTGSA
-2355 GIGGEIDLGANAGG
+2355 VSGGEIDLGANAGG
-2369 AIVLGA
+2369 AIVLDP
-2375 GSRLSGAG
+2375 GSRLSAAG
-2383 SNAGGTLL
+2383 SSAGGTLL
-2391 VRAPVTGSD
+2391 VRAPVTGTD
-2400 VALTTTGATL
+2400 VALTNAGATL
-2410 RGFGQILVEPIITM
+2410 SGFGQILVEPIITM
-2424 PIGTTLGPTDLT
+2424 PIGTTLGPNDLA
-2436 NIETAAAATAA
+2436 NIEAAAATTVA
-2447 AVAPTIEAR
+2447 AVAPSIEAR
-2456 LNPTGALPLSVR
+2456 LNPSGALPLSIR

-2488 PYSSAGMPIDLS
+2488 PYSSAGAPLDVF
-2500 FRIGGSITVGSGV
+2500 FRVGGSITVGSVVDGTPSP
-2513 GGTTIS
+2513 TTIS
-2519 DGFDASGPTLALS
+2519 DGFNASGPLLVLS

-2578 DLAASANIVFA
+2578 DLSASGNIVFA
-2589 SPGAGGGNTPLVYT
+2589 APGAAGGNAPLVYT
-2603 AGIEA
+2603 AGIEP
-2608 LNSSGQ
+2608 LNSAGQ
-2614 SIAGIPVTGSS
+2614 SIAGIAVGTSG

-2640 AGGDIQGA
+2640 AGADIQGA

-2653 VTAWQLRQGLL
+2653 VTAWQLREGYL
-2664 GRPVQWGVDLDQL
+2664 GTPAQWGVDLDQL

-2684 GGGDVSVQAAGS
+2684 GGGDVSVQAVGS
-2696 ITELSAAAADSLY
+2696 ISELSVAAADSLY
-2709 HPKNVD
+2709 HPKHVD

-2721 GGLQVTAGGDIG
+2721 GGLQVSAGGDIG

-2754 VEPVPGSSG
+2754 VEPVQGDST

-2772 NSQFILE
+2772 NSQFVLE

-2796 ETLLDPNGK
+2796 ETLLDPGEK
-2805 LASYFFT
+2805 LLSYFFT

-2825 GDVALNANDLNEA
+2825 GVVLLNEDSLHEN
-2838 ALLGAGAGVLSS
+2838 ALLGAGAGVLEG
-2850 NVILPGT
+2850 NAIYPGT
-2857 FVARSLLQDVSIPA
+2857 LNARSLLLDVSVPT
-2871 AIMFPSAAGQLELVA
+2871 AIMFPSTSGQLELVA
-2886 GRDVLGGAG
+2886 GRDLMGNGTL
-2895 AFSMADSA
+2895 SMADAA
-2903 LDSVPSTTS
+2903 LDSVPSTTLT
-2912 PASDPSTLVFAVQV
+2912 AQDPSTLAAAVQV
-2926 PFFADLHVD
+2926 PFSADLHVN
-2935 DPFPAL
+2935 DPFSAL
-2941 ILAGRDID
+2941 ILAGRDTL
-2949 NGYFF
+2949 N
-2954 VPKASDI
+2954 VALQLPKPAEVI
-2961 VAGRDISDLLYFGQ
+2961 AGRDISNLQYEGQ
-2975 NLNTGD
+2975 NLNVAD

-2990 VSEDVTGAGAG
+2990 VIDTVNGGSEG
-3001 TIEVGGPGRLDV
+3001 IIQVGGPGRLDV

-3024 SGVTTIGNTANPNLP
+3024 SGITTVGDTANPNLP
-3039 TAAGADLTVIAGLGQ
+3039 TATGADLTVVAGLGQ
-3054 APDNYSSFVN
+3054 AAGNYASFVN
-3064 TIISPSSTDQGLLVA
+3064 SIISPNSADQRLLVT

-3089 LSYATA
+3089 LSYTTA
-3095 GAEFAALIPDQQRPL
+3095 DTQFAALSADQQRPL
-3110 IDQVFFDTL
+3110 IDQVFFNTL

-3132 GYSAGYAAIDALF
+3132 GYALGYIAIDALF
-3145 PNSRTAA
+3145 PNSRTASA
-3152 ATAPSPYQGDI
+3152 NGPSPYQGDI

-3174 GGTIS
+3174 GGAIS

-3192 NAPANVGGTKTPAQL
+3192 NPPANLSENKTPAQL

-3213 TGDVDIYTKGDVNVN
+3213 PGDVSIYTKGDVNVN

-3257 SVSAPPPEVLVDSSG
+3257 SVSAPPPQVLVDSSG

-3355 LAGASSTANAA
+3355 LAGASGTASAA
-3366 SNSSTSTAT
+3366 SNSSTNAAT
-3375 QNAEKEAAAAPLS
+3375 SNAEKEAAAAPLS

-3396 VLVTGLG
+3396 VFVTGLG

-3415 KRQKKPSQ
+3415 KRQKTATH

>member
-1 MRPALCGPLFFQ
+1 
-13 DASSRHAKPLSQ
+13 
-25 TVRTLMSM
+25 
-33 RGACTS
+33 
-39 RSGLHSTVLVVA
+39 LVVA
-51 ALGFGGRAAA
+51 SAGLGGRAAA
-61 SQAQLPIP
+61 GQAQLPIP
-69 CAVGACGTTSTFTT
+69 CATGTCGTTTSFLT
-83 PVLGSTVA
+83 PVLGSTTA

-101 TLTINQLD
+101 TLTINQRD

-116 ASFNVSAN
+116 SSFNVSAS
-124 GKVTFNQPSA
+124 GKVVFNQPSA

-140 RIFQASP
+140 RIFQANP

-164 PNGFIFGPTA
+164 PNGFLFGPTA

-184 TLGITDNVF
+184 TLGITDQVF

-203 SGSFGSKAALSGNVG
+203 SGSFGSKAALSASVG
-218 ADGNPLPGGD
+218 ADGNPLTGGE

-238 GAQISTPGGRLLLAA
+238 GAQIATPGGRLLLAA

-298 TTAANQMSS
+298 TDAMYQMSS

-312 TGVISTPRGNIWMVG
+312 TGAISTPRGNIWMVG
-327 LAVNQN
+327 LAVNQD

-348 HLEAGSNPL
+348 YLEAGSNPV
-357 VGGDG
+357 VGGSGGNND
-362 TADEPFTLTSQ
+362 PFTLTSQ
-373 TGGTLTLGPQSS
+373 TGGTLTLGPHSS
-385 IDILPELSSSATAV
+385 IGILPELSSSATAV

-426 GGTLEVTAAAAP
+426 GGTLQVTAAAAP
-438 GAGVQTDGNSLARIR
+438 GLGVQSDDNSLARIR

-470 VTANLLAIQLRANEL
+470 VTANLVAIQLRSNEL

-493 GPLYTKTVYVDARVG
+493 GPLHGQTVYVDARVG
-508 SPLINQPAFTSALDA
+508 SPLINTPAFTSALGA
-523 VPETVGQRTEAG
+523 VPESVGQRTEAG
-535 GSAAFESEGDVVIA
+535 GSATFKSEGDVVIA
-549 PGATINVSGGHTT
+549 PGATLNVSGGHTT
-562 YDGGVFQT
+562 YAGGVFQT

-584 TANPSLPYTGVLNP
+584 TANPSLSYTGVLNP
-598 SFTQTYN
+598 TFTQTYN
-605 KWGVQTIVPTP
+605 KWGVQDILPTP
-616 GLSHYESG
+616 GLSHYESS
-624 YVEGASAGTVSIAA
+624 YVEGAPAGSVSIAA
-638 PSIALQG
+638 PSVALQG

-651 TNGALQRANP
+651 TNGALQRAHP
-661 VAGGELIIGLPGGL
+661 VSGGTLTIGLPGGL
-675 STSSQSPALDNLAPD
+675 STTQTQALQGFDFLAPSV
-690 LEFVV
+690 EFVA

-704 NAALPPQTMQLST
+704 NAALPPQTLQLST
-717 NYLTAGGFTSTKIY
+717 IYLTAGGFTSTKIY
-731 SNGAV
+731 SNGGV

-751 LQVDAPRITIDS
+751 LLIDAPHITIDS
-763 NITSIGGDIQ
+763 NIASVGGDIQ

-780 GVGPGIPRLGID
+780 GVGAGSPRLGID
-792 IGNNVTLDVSGQW
+792 IGNGVTLDVSGEW

-829 ILSSG
+829 ILSPG
-834 LGVGAGNA
+834 LVA
-842 ALSVLGSELVL
+842 ALPGTGSLNVSGSELVL
-853 GDHVV
+853 GNDVT
-858 LRANGGAWLQGN
+858 LRANGGAWLQSSGKLN
-870 GKVSGG
+870 GGT
-876 AGGSISLINAPLQAA
+876 GGSISLLNAPFHAA

-906 GASGGSF
+906 GASGGSL
-913 SLTAPR
+913 SLTVPR
-919 VLIGAGTSPWTADQ
+919 LLIAASGSAWTADQ
-933 RVDDLAPAVGTAP
+933 RVDDLAPAGGSAP
-946 GGVFAVGSALF
+946 GGTALGGVFTIGTALF
-957 DGFGFSS
+957 DSFGFSS
-964 ITLDAQGA
+964 ITLTANGA
-972 VPAAAPTTDILTI
+972 VPAAASSTDILTV
-985 AAGTTIT
+985 AAGTKIT
-992 PRTETLELLP
+992 PLTETLELLP

-1017 QVSTLPVGTRP
+1017 GVSTLPVGTRP
-1028 VTNITLNVSP
+1028 AADLTLKVEP
-1038 IAVDP
+1038 IADDS

-1058 IIADPGASIALAGV
+1058 VIADPGATIALAGV

-1077 NGTLRAPGGTITLTT
+1077 NGTLRALGGMITLTT
-1092 EAPLGTPDPGYLPKL
+1092 EAPLGTPDPGYLPNL
-1107 TLELG
+1107 TLDLG
-1112 PEAVIDAG
+1112 AKAVIDAS

-1138 GGGTVELVAQ
+1138 GGGMVQLVAQ

-1158 EIDVNGSS
+1158 VIDVNGAS
-1166 HLLDVATG
+1166 HSLDVATG
-1174 GLGKSYML
+1174 PLGMSYTL
-1182 YDFPSAGGSFLV
+1182 YDFPSAGGSLLV
-1194 RAPESISLLGKFD
+1194 RAPESISLLGNFG

-1227 TRSENFTYPADP
+1227 TRSEYFQYPADA
-1239 TLAATFPTTPRVIEL
+1239 TRAASFPTTPRVIEL
-1254 VSALASDTMPSVPG
+1254 VSALPSDTVPSVTG
-1268 SGQALLSISA
+1268 SGQALLSISEME
-1278 LAASGIDSLR
+1278 ASGIDSLR

-1298 SNVPLTLAR
+1298 SNLPLALAK

-1328 NYAALGNTLPLAS
+1328 NYAALGNTLPLPG
-1341 TALAVPGGGNLDI
+1341 TALAVPGGGNLTV
-1354 NAQQIDLI
+1354 NAQQIDLV

-1375 SAGDITMRDIYSASS
+1375 SAGDITLRDVYAQSS

-1405 ERVYPATGSSFLIA
+1405 ERVYPATDSSFLIA
-1419 TVHSPLDAPSLVDTV
+1419 TVHSPTDSPSMDDTV
-1434 SLTQN
+1434 SLTQT
-1439 GDSPGFPLSAGGS
+1439 GASPGLPLSAGGS
-1452 VSISADE
+1452 VSISADR
-1459 ITSSGSLFA
+1459 ITSSGTLLA
-1468 PYGTISLTAV
+1468 PYGTISLGAV
-1478 DSLNLEH
+1478 ESLSLER
-1485 GSVTSVSGSGLII
+1485 GSVTSVSGNGLII
-1498 PYGATEFGGQQWFY
+1498 PYGATEFGGQEWFY
-1512 TPQGGKSIPITGTPP
+1512 TPQGGKPIQITGTPP
-1527 RTVLLNAATINV
+1527 RTVLLNAPTIGV

-1547 QGGGDVYA
+1547 QGGGDLYA

-1564 TVDSLGQNA
+1564 TVDALGQNA
-1573 ATGLP
+1573 TTGLAT
-1578 SIPGLYAVLP
+1578 IPNLYAVLP
-1588 STRGQY
+1588 STRGQF
-1594 APYDPEET
+1594 APFDPEET
-1602 TPSGLS
+1602 TLSGLS
-1608 PGESI
+1608 AGESI
-1613 YLSGGTGLAA
+1613 YLSGGGGLAA

-1638 AYLVQVQGGYG
+1638 AFLVQVQAGYG
-1649 TIVPGQAETLV
+1649 TIIPGHPATLV

-1667 GYLTFGTTGLHTGG
+1667 GYTTFGTTGLHTGG

-1707 FGNLAATAAANAAPG
+1707 FGSLAATAASNAPG
-1722 ATLPRMSQPADAGV
+1722 VTLPHMPLPADAGT
-1736 LSIDVSTALNFL
+1736 LSIEVSAALNFL

-1767 NASQLAVTAGA
+1767 SAPQLAVTGA
-1778 SGATSPGVVTIAGSV
+1778 SSGAAFPGVVTIAGAV
-1793 IQSWNAGKVV
+1793 IQSWNAGEVV
-1803 MGGQA
+1803 LGGQA

-1814 IAVAANSVTVEDGA
+1814 IAVAANSVTIEDGA
-1828 QMSANEIIL
+1828 QTSANEVIV
-1837 VANQSIDVQ
+1837 VANQSIDIQ

-1851 LSTSAAAGGSAPA
+1851 LSHSATAGGTAPA

-1869 TTLNLTGTNAAGA
+1869 TTLSLTGANAGGA
-1882 AMLAVSDLEMPIL
+1882 AMLAVSDLSLPIL

-1930 ASGTLRGAGA
+1930 ASGTLSGAGA

-1954 GTSADSLQIDSSLQ
+1954 GTSADALQIDSSIQ
-1968 SALGQAAAIR
+1968 SALGHAAAIR

-1984 IDLYTPVLLGVA
+1984 IDLYAPVLLGVA
-1996 SGASSPSLTSLTLAA
+1996 SSTASPSLTSLTLAA
-2011 GSLVNQGGA
+2011 SSVVNEGDA
-2020 SGSVFGAKTLTLE
+2020 SGSIFGAKTVTLE
-2033 GAAGATAPVAPVAA
+2033 GAAGATAPGAPVAA
-2047 TGGGS
+2047 AGGGS
-2052 MLFVAGELDVG
+2052 LTFAAGELDIG
-2063 TGSLTIS
+2063 TGSLTIN
-2070 GFQDTSI
+2070 GFRDTSI

-2083 VGQGVGE
+2083 VGQAVGN
-2090 VVAGG
+2090 VVSGG
-2095 NLSVTS
+2095 NLSVIT

-2109 AQTGFAAPL
+2109 AQAGIAAPF
-2118 GTLAIASAGTS
+2118 GTLAISSAGNS
-2129 GTTPAI
+2129 GGAPKI
-2135 ANDLGG
+2135 ADDLGG
-2141 EVDLS
+2141 EINLS
-2146 GSSVQLSGAVVV
+2146 GQSILVSSSIVV
-2158 PAGIVTVQATQ
+2158 PAGIITAQATEG
-2169 DINVGSAAVID
+2169 INVGSGAVID
-2180 TSGRTVV
+2180 VSGRTVV

-2200 TLAAGGN
+2200 TLSAGGN
-2207 LTLAAGSS
+2207 LTLGAGSR
-2215 IKVSGAGDSPA
+2215 INVSGAGDSPA
-2226 GSITLDAAGAADVL
+2226 GSITLDAVGAANIL
-2240 ATLSGHATAGAEGG
+2240 PTLSGHATAGAEGG
-2254 AFELEAGSLTQGLTP
+2254 TFEIEAGSLGQGLTP
-2269 LTNALETGG
+2269 LANTLETGG
-2278 FTAADTIIAHT
+2278 FTAADSIIAHT
-2289 GNLTLSPGVGLTANQ
+2289 GNLTLSPGAGLTANQ
-2304 ILLVADA
+2304 ILLVADTGVIA
-2311 GSIEIDAPLTAP
+2311 IEAPLTAP

-2334 GGAGVTLDSNA
+2334 GGAGVTLDSTA
-2345 ALNVDATGGA
+2345 ALSVNTSGGA
-2355 GIGGEIDLGANAGG
+2355 GIGGEIDLGTNAGG
-2369 AIVLGA
+2369 TIVLGA

-2383 SNAGGTLL
+2383 PDAGGTLL
-2391 VRAPVTGSD
+2391 VRAPVTGTD
-2400 VALTTTGATL
+2400 VALTATGATL
-2410 RGFGQILVEPIITM
+2410 SGFSQILVEPIISM
-2424 PIGTTLGPTDLT
+2424 PIGPTLGPTDLA
-2436 NIETAAAATAA
+2436 NIEAAAAVTVA
-2447 AVAPTIEAR
+2447 AVSPTIEAR
-2456 LNPTGALPLSVR
+2456 LNPTGGLPLTVR
-2468 PAVDLTQSGSLTLA
+2468 PAVDLTQSGSLTLS

-2488 PYSSAGMPIDLS
+2488 SDSSAGMPLDLS
-2500 FRIGGSITVGSGV
+2500 FRVGGSITVGSV
-2513 GGTTIS
+2513 ASGTSTIIS
-2519 DGFDASGPTLALS
+2519 DGFNASGPTLALS

-2540 LVAGADA
+2540 FVAGADA
-2547 SSPDPLALVAGSGA
+2547 SSPDPLALVAGSGG

-2571 RTGTGEI
+2571 RTGTGDI
-2578 DLAASANIVFA
+2578 DLAASANIAFA
-2589 SPGAGGGNTPLVYT
+2589 SPGTAGGNTPLVYT
-2603 AGIEA
+2603 AGVESLSA
-2608 LNSSGQ
+2608 GQ
-2614 SIAGIPVTGSS
+2614 PIAGIPVSGSS

-2640 AGGDIQGA
+2640 AGADIQGA

-2664 GRPVQWGVDLDQL
+2664 GKPVQWGADLDQL
-2677 GWNITSL
+2677 GWNITSV
-2684 GGGDVSVQAAGS
+2684 GGGDVAVRAAGS

-2709 HPKNVD
+2709 HPKNVN

-2721 GGLQVTAGGDIG
+2721 GGLQVSAGGDIG

-2754 VEPVPGSSG
+2754 VEPVPGTST

-2772 NSQFILE
+2772 NSQFVLE

-2784 TIDAIYNPSANT
+2784 IIDAIYNPSANT
-2796 ETLLDPNGK
+2796 ETLVDPNGK
-2805 LASYFFT
+2805 LTSYFFT

-2825 GDVALNANDLNEA
+2825 GDVALNANQLNDDV
-2838 ALLGAGAGVLSS
+2838 LLGVVGAD
-2850 NVILPGT
+2850 VIGSYVIVPGT
-2857 FVARSLLQDVSIPA
+2857 FIARSLLLDVSIPS
-2871 AIMFPSAAGQLELVA
+2871 AIMFPSATGQLELVA
-2886 GRDVLGGAG
+2886 GRDVLGNG

-2903 LDSVPSTTS
+2903 LNSVPSTTS
-2912 PASDPSTLVFAVQV
+2912 PANDPTSLVAAVQV

-2935 DPFPAL
+2935 DPLPAL

-2949 NGYFF
+2949 NGFF
-2954 VPKASDI
+2954 FLPKAGEVI
-2961 VAGRDISDLLYFGQ
+2961 AGRDISDLLYFGQ
-2975 NLNTGD
+2975 NLNSED

-2990 VSEDVTGAGAG
+2990 LSEDVTGGASG

-3024 SGVTTIGNTANPNLP
+3024 GGITTIGDTANPNLP
-3039 TAAGADLTVIAGLGQ
+3039 TATGADLTVIAGLDK
-3054 APDNYSSFVN
+3054 ASDNYSSFVS
-3064 TIISPSSTDQGLLVA
+3064 TIISPNSTDQGLLVT
-3079 YVESLTGQTG
+3079 YVESLTGQSG
-3089 LSYATA
+3089 LSYVNA
-3095 GAEFAALIPDQQRPL
+3095 GAQFATLSADQQRPL

-3119 SASGLQANTDPQA
+3119 SASGLQANSDPQL

-3152 ATAPSPYQGDI
+3152 ATGPSPYQGDI

-3179 LLAPGGEIDVGLA
+3179 LLAPGGELDVGLA
-3192 NAPANVGGTKTPAQL
+3192 NAPANVGTSKTPAEL

-3242 WSDEGSIDAGRGSKS
+3242 WSDQGSIDAGRGSKS

-3286 IRTIQIDPSVN
+3286 IRTIQVDPSVN

-3312 GDAGIGAAGNIN
+3312 GDAGIGAAGDIN
-3324 IAALHV
+3324 ISALHV

-3355 LAGASSTANAA
+3355 LAAASGTATAA
-3366 SNSSTSTAT
+3366 SNSSTSAAAS
-3375 QNAEKEAAAAPLS
+3375 NNEKEAAAAPLS

-3396 VLVTGLG
+3396 VFVTGLG
-3403 EENCKPDDIECL
+3403 EENCKPDDLECL
-3415 KRQKKPSQ
+3415 KRQTKPGQ